1 MTNKLWHNFW
11 IIFYEKLFLVHS
23 REGLLLLYKMY
34 SETTNY
40 QKNQRKD
47 RNLKLARDLSSGAE
61 FEIAEIFKYF
71 MSSFLPL
78 VKIFFSY
85 NFRHE
90 ARQIYTYIGDVCV
103 SGWNERNLTSK
114 QKWLN

>member
-1 MTNKLWHNFW
+1 
-11 IIFYEKLFLVHS
+11 
-23 REGLLLLYKMY
+23 MY

-78 VKIFFSY
+78 VKFFFFLIISDMKRDKSTHISAM
-85 NFRHE
+85 F
-90 ARQIYTYIGDVCV
+90 V
-103 SGWNERNLTSK
+103 SQVEMNAISQANK
-114 QKWLN
+114 ND

>member
-1 MTNKLWHNFW
+1 
-11 IIFYEKLFLVHS
+11 
-23 REGLLLLYKMY
+23 MY

-78 VKIFFSY
+78 VKIFFLIISDMKRDKSTHISAM
-85 NFRHE
+85 F
-90 ARQIYTYIGDVCV
+90 V
-103 SGWNERNLTSK
+103 SQVEMNAISQANK
-114 QKWLN
+114 ND